1 VAGRNK
7 EAGGEMTRFI
17 LKAEELTPETRA
29 TLGIKLVPPVEQMS
43 RRHLALGHVL
53 KAIRDLDEEDVLWVL
68 REAKMLHSGQ
78 GEIEKEEQPSTPISR
93 VIEVVARHFGVS
105 LTDMIGR
112 RRLNYIVKPRQ
123 VAMYILWRSQFYS
136 LREIGNELGG
146 RTPATV
152 SSGFDLIARSL
163 KTDTELK
170 RVLEEI
176 KKELE

>member
-7 EAGGEMTRFI
+7 KAGGKMTRFT

-29 TLGIKLVPPVEQMS
+29 TLGIKLVPPVEKMS

-53 KAIRDLDEEDVLWVL
+53 KAIRDLDEEDVFWVL

-78 GEIEKEEQPSTPISR
+78 GQIEKEEQPSTPISQ

-105 LTDMIGR
+105 LIDIIGR
-112 RRLNYIVKPRQ
+112 RRLNSFVKPRH
-123 VAMYILWRSQFYS
+123 VAMYLLWSSQVYS
-136 LREIGNELGG
+136 LREIGKELGG

-152 SSGFDLIARSL
+152 SNGFNLIARSL
-163 KTDTELK
+163 KTDIELK

-176 KKELE
+176 KRELK